1 MDLWVKEVENPIL
14 KPLDQWRNDLY
25 GYWMVITDS
34 QVINGV
40 KMAIA
45 RYYGT
50 DEDKILDLWSELGPT
65 AEYRLNK
72 RSNWLG
78 GAFIAKTDS

>member
-1 MDLWVKEVENPIL
+1 MDLWVKEVENPKL
-14 KPLDQWRNDLY
+14 MALDQLRDDYY

-34 QVINGV
+34 QTIDGI
-40 KMAIA
+40 KMAVA

-50 DEDKILDLWSELGPT
+50 DENKILDLWSELGPT

>member
-1 MDLWVKEVENPIL
+1 VKKVDNPIM
-14 KPLDQWRNDLY
+14 KPLDQLRDDYY
-25 GYWMVITDS
+25 GYWMVITDT
-34 QVINGV
+34 QIVNGI

-50 DEDKILDLWSELGPT
+50 DEDKILDLWSDLGPT

-78 GAFIAKTDS
+78 GAFIAKTDG

>member
-1 MDLWVKEVENPIL
+1 MELWVKEIENPIL
-14 KPLDQWRNDLY
+14 KPLDQLRDDYY
-25 GYWMVITDS
+25 GYWMVITDT
-34 QVINGV
+34 QVINGIE
-40 KMAIA
+40 MAIA